1 MSDERVRF
9 SDSDSLISTT
19 TADSHITY
27 CNEDFCRIAGY
38 EEEELLGKPHNV
50 IRHSDMPKPAF
61 GQLWEY
67 IQSGKSWMG
76 LVKNKCKGTGHYW
89 VSAIVTPIMD
99 KDGKVYEYQS
109 VRTQPT
115 DEQISRAYS
124 LYAKLRNGTVSIRR
138 IKWVSL
144 NFWLLITQLTAL
156 MLLAFGVLP
165 LSAALWILI
174 PLCTIQAATS
184 FRLKQRLAS
193 VNKLAKSHY
202 DNPLMEQP
210 YTGYCDDISRIELA
224 MMMKRAELRAA
235 TARANETS
243 ESLLQAATEEVAN
256 SQAIDRELGEQD
268 TATDAMAVSAEEM
281 LASID
286 EVANQAK
293 QSSEFAQNAQ
303 IKAEE
308 GSLTIDEAV
317 ETVHVLS
324 QQLDNSKTAL
334 EQLYADVDGIETI
347 LEMIQGIAEQ
357 TNLLALNAAIE
368 AARAG
373 EHGRGFAVVAD
384 EVRALSGKTSTS
396 VDDIRSKIE
405 VLQATVNKTG
415 SLMEEGIT
423 ASELSVTKSQKS
435 KEAFEAIVND
445 LGAIGEQS
453 TSTSQAITEQV
464 QVTQGM
470 TEHVH
475 RMKEAIRLTKSLS
488 STSVDRTNLLVE
500 RLESLQRLVKQFSQS

>member
-1 MSDERVRF
+1 MSNERVQF
-9 SDSDSLISTT
+9 SESDSLISTT
-19 TADSHITY
+19 TTDSHITY

-38 EEEELLGKPHNV
+38 EENELLGKPHNV
-50 IRHSDMPKPAF
+50 IRHDDMPKAAF

-76 LVKNKCKGTGHYW
+76 LVKNQCKGSGHYW
-89 VSAIVTPIMD
+89 VSAFVTPIMD
-99 KDGKVYEYQS
+99 KNGKVFEYQS

-115 DEQISRAYS
+115 DEQISRAQS
-124 LYAKLRNGTVSIRR
+124 AYAKLRHGPLSIRR
-138 IKWVSL
+138 IKWINIS
-144 NFWLLITQLTAL
+144 FWLLLFQMTTLMALT
-156 MLLAFGVLP
+156 FGVLP
-165 LSAALWILI
+165 LLVAIGILL
-174 PLCTIQAATS
+174 PLCILHAIST
-184 FRLKQRLAS
+184 FLLKRRLTS
-193 VNKLAKSHY
+193 VNELAKSNY
-202 DNPLMEQP
+202 DNPLMEKP
-210 YTGYCDDISRIELA
+210 YTGFCDDISRIELA

-243 ESLLQAATEEVAN
+243 DSLLQAATEEVTN
-256 SQAIDRELGEQD
+256 SQAIDNELGEQE

-286 EVANQAK
+286 EVASQAK
-293 QSSEFAQNAQ
+293 QSSEFAHHAQ
-303 IKAEE
+303 TKAEE
-308 GSLTIDEAV
+308 GTLTIDEAV

-324 QQLDNSKTAL
+324 KQLDESKKAL
-334 EQLYADVDGIETI
+334 EELYTEVDGIETI

-373 EHGRGFAVVAD
+373 NHGRGFAVVAD
-384 EVRALSGKTSTS
+384 EVRALSGKTSSS
-396 VDDIRSKIE
+396 VDEIRSKIE
-405 VLQATVNKTG
+405 VLQATVSKTG
-415 SLMEEGIT
+415 SLMEQGMA
-423 ASELSVTKSQKS
+423 ASELSVTKSQES
-435 KEAFEAIVND
+435 KDAFESIVSD

-453 TSTSQAITEQV
+453 ISTSQAISEQV

-475 RMKEAIRLTKSLS
+475 RMKEAIRSTKSLS

-500 RLESLQRLVKQFSQS
+500 QLESLQRLVKQFSLS